1 LRRAKVVADHVPACL
16 AEAGDLIIPIEEGAY
31 SEDSIH
37 GSLGEIVAGLKPG
50 RESAGEITLFK
61 SVGLA
66 VQDAATAARV
76 YELARDAGVGTQI
89 EI

>member
-1 LRRAKVVADHVPACL
+1 MVPDYGPACL
-16 AEAGDLIIPIEEGAY
+16 AEAGDLIIPIQEGAI
-31 SEDSIH
+31 SEDHIH
-37 GSLGEIVAGLKPG
+37 ASLGEVVAGLKPG
-50 RESAGEITLFK
+50 RESAEEITLFK

-76 YELARDAGVGTQI
+76 YDLARAAGVGVEI